1 MYKNH
6 KVVVTFTSWKKR
18 IGNCARMVRQL
29 LDNTLKPDLVF
40 LNLSVVEFPKREQE
54 LPSELVKLSKDE
66 PTFKINWVPGP
77 NTKSMKK
84 VFPMLKYVDDDDIII
99 YLDDDVVVP
108 R

>member
-1 MYKNH
+1 M
-6 KVVVTFTSWKKR
+6 
-18 IGNCARMVRQL
+18 
-29 LDNTLKPDLVF
+29 
-40 LNLSVVEFPKREQE
+40 
-54 LPSELVKLSKDE
+54 KLSKDE